1 MGMKMDKAQ
10 ARWDRMEARL
20 NKTME
25 EISKRM
31 DASDETAA
39 RRRAVHRKIDRHL
52 RSITKKLDAL
62 IAFVNR
68 PASAPR

>member
-25 EISKRM
+25 EISERM
-31 DASDETAA
+31 DASAA
-39 RRRAVHRKIDRHL
+39 RRKAVHRQIDRNL
-52 RSITKKLDAL
+52 RSITKRLDAL
-62 IAFVNR
+62 IAFVSR
-68 PASAPR
+68 PASTSR